1 MIVGVQ
7 GSRNFNDYAIFLRAI
22 GTSLSMLPEGADEF
36 TIMSAGP
43 LRVNEMAMEFSN
55 ISERSLK
62 ARGIKIKVVK
72 VPPKWFKTNMHVVDY
87 FMYFSLPKEPASDL
101 VREAE
106 DKDVEVGVYRY
117 A

>member
-1 MIVGVQ
+1 MIVGMQ
-7 GSRNFNDYAIFLRAI
+7 GSRNFTDYSIFLRAI
-22 GTSLSMLPEGADEF
+22 GTALSTLPEDDKEF

-43 LRVNEMAMEFSN
+43 VRVNEMAMEFSN

-72 VPPKWFKTNMHVVDY
+72 VPPAWFKKNMHVVNH
-87 FMYFSLPKEPASDL
+87 FLYFSLPKETLSDL

-106 DKDVEVGVYRY
+106 DKDVEVGVYRF

>member
-1 MIVGVQ
+1 MIVGIQ
-7 GSRNFNDYAIFLRAI
+7 GSRNFNDYQIFLRAM
-22 GTSLSMLPEGADEF
+22 GTALSMLPSDATEF

-43 LRVNEMAMEFSN
+43 VRINEMAMEFSN

-72 VPPKWFKTNMHVVDY
+72 VPPSWFKKNMHVVDY
-87 FMYFSLPKEPASDL
+87 FVYFSLPKETVSDL

-106 DKDVEVGVYRY
+106 DKDIEVGIYRY

>member
-1 MIVGVQ
+1 MIVGMQ
-7 GSRNFNDYAIFLRAI
+7 GSRNFNDYTIFLRAM
-22 GTSLSMLPEGADEF
+22 GTALSSLPEGSTEF

-43 LRVNEMAMEFSN
+43 VRINEMAMEFSN

-62 ARGIKIKVVK
+62 AQGIRIKVVK
-72 VPPKWFKTNMHVVDY
+72 VPPKWFLSNMHVIDY
-87 FMYFSLPKEPASDL
+87 FMYFSLPKETLSEL